1 MALSPAN
8 STQTSGALSKCCRL
22 CLIKCD
28 ELHALF
34 APSSNGSNLAELVLH
49 LTGITAN
56 ESDGLRGICALCYNH
71 IYDFM
76 IFRRKSQQTNA
87 QIAKTVGQ
95 PPIAPVAKSS
105 EEANNKFTET
115 ILRDIPT
122 LTEDQEAFSPSE
134 HDPQNDSNDEDW
146 TPSESDQE
154 QQTTFEEKF
163 KVRKLTKRD
172 LRLPKAYHGLCNIC
186 GKEYKHLW
194 RHLESHNAVTVD
206 RCKVCAK
213 EFKSKTGLMLHE
225 LMHQEAEHKCDRC
238 NKKYRTK
245 NRLKRHYRVHTND
258 RPFDCDKCDK
268 KFYTKYNL
276 EVHSRIH
283 TGIRPYACQYCGL
296 QFTHSYAVKNHMV
309 RFHLEIL
316 ALK

>member
-1 MALSPAN
+1 MDLSPAN

-95 PPIAPVAKSS
+95 PPIDPVAKSS

-146 TPSESDQE
+146 TPSDSDQE
-154 QQTTFEEKF
+154 KQATFEEKF

-225 LMHQEAEHKCDRC
+225 LMHQEAEHKCDQC
-238 NKKYRTK
+238 HKKYRTK
-245 NRLKRHYRVHTND
+245 
-258 RPFDCDKCDK
+258 
-268 KFYTKYNL
+268 
-276 EVHSRIH
+276 
-283 TGIRPYACQYCGL
+283 
-296 QFTHSYAVKNHMV
+296 
-309 RFHLEIL
+309 
-316 ALK
+316 